1 MLAGNVQQVV
11 QPLCRLTYPLA
22 QEDRPKPPG
31 NRNELEV
38 GDWSRLNETLTR
50 HMIVARGRSRTSWS
64 RDWFWGGVG

>member
-38 GDWSRLNETLTR
+38 GDWSRLNEALTR
-50 HMIVARGRSRTSWS
+50 HMIVARGNKPY
-64 RDWFWGGVG
+64 FMEP